1 MSALRFDIRVLG
13 DKKLEKAMR
22 KLPDKV
28 ERKVL
33 RKAMRQAFKT
43 TLARAKAQ
51 VPVRSG
57 TLRRSLKLRSRR
69 GGRRRI
75 AFAIFA
81 GGKEQ
86 LGVPEKTKDGR
97 PRGYY
102 PAAIEFGWTAG
113 TRPVPER
120 PWLRAALRESEAQV
134 IEKLKRE
141 LWSGLKKIA
150 AESKGGAK

>member
-1 MSALRFDIRVLG
+1 MSLRFDIRVLG
-13 DKKLEKAMR
+13 DKKLSKAMR

-33 RKAMRQAFKT
+33 RKAMRTAFKT
-43 TLARAKAQ
+43 TLARAKAK

-57 TLRRSLKLRSRR
+57 ALRRSLKLRARR

-81 GGKEQ
+81 GGNEQ
-86 LGVPEKTKDGR
+86 LGVPAKTKSGR

-102 PAAIEFGWTAG
+102 PAAIEFGWNAG
-113 TRPVPER
+113 HRAMPER
-120 PWLRAALRESEAQV
+120 PWMRAALKESEAQV

-141 LWSGLKKIA
+141 LWSGLQKIA
-150 AESKGGAK
+150 SETKGGAQ